1 VNRIINN
8 RCVLE
13 ATQSLPKYVQNVDG
27 RIIKRI
33 TIVMTVG
40 SHLIQVRVMSSSG
53 PSPLENLQENI
64 GDEDQSPK
72 ELLKGMLMGV
82 GMAIPIFGMGGAIL
96 NSSEPV
102 SGFVSGML
110 LAIILGAIFIGVL
123 MTDMSGSQQQQQ
135 QQQQQVG
142 DSSESTIICPECGWK
157 NPESNNYCND
167 CGFSFDS
174 GESDE

>member
-1 VNRIINN
+1 
-8 RCVLE
+8 
-13 ATQSLPKYVQNVDG
+13 
-27 RIIKRI
+27 
-33 TIVMTVG
+33 
-40 SHLIQVRVMSSSG
+40 MSSSG

-110 LAIILGAIFIGVL
+110 WAIILGALFIGVL

-135 QQQQQVG
+135 QQQVG
-142 DSSESTIICPECGWK
+142 DSSEPTRICPECGWK

-167 CGFSFDS
+167 CGYEFSEQ
-174 GESDE
+174 GHN